1 MPLSDTAIRR
11 AKPEAKPV
19 KMRDG
24 AGLYLLLRPDGARW
38 WCWDYR
44 RPVTGKRN
52 TLSLG
57 TSPEVGLADAREKH
71 AEARRHI
78 ETADPQAGPP
88 FSFVRRP
95 YSVAVRSAQAKD
107 SCPHERPPAAS

>member
-44 RPVTGKRN
+44 
-52 TLSLG
+52 
-57 TSPEVGLADAREKH
+57 
-71 AEARRHI
+71 HI